1 VWNVDEPPFP
11 SPADAGRLAF
21 YPFAYLCLF
30 LRLRARTFVGDALHV
45 EADAAID
52 QPAAAG
58 RGALRLARERRLLR
72 PRGRPVLAS

>member
-21 YPFAYLCLF
+21 YPFAYLFLF
-30 LRLRARTFVGDALHV
+30 LRLRASTSVGDSLYA
-45 EADAAID
+45 EAPAELD